1 MAASVA
7 IEKTFVSDSEETSIS
22 EDSDCIFD
30 MRSHRPSK
38 RSLFD
43 DGNFEPTSFPAS
55 KKHRTALDD
64 DDEEDPPM
72 DEDYKKFMYTLEKY
86 CKEHFQSLEEE
97 EVGKEGEEEDGDM
110 DPQYGM
116 FMENLR
122 EDGKSYLL
130 EIYGEDVMPLCIKYE
145 GEDKPSGGS
154 GNKCATPGDEEKSH
168 SATSA
173 GEDIANSATPGEDG
187 STSTTTG
194 ERYSRNAT
202 IPREEDEKILA
213 TPGKEGRRNSSALRG
228 EDRRN
233 SATPRN
239 EDRIDTT
246 NSRVKKHWLNVT
258 RMEGKK
264 SLEVPYNESNI
275 MNEVMMETS
284 YPTNCVSNE
293 AAWGSA
299 VNPEI
304 YQLHTNRRQ
313 LENIAADILAK
324 CGKRLKYE
332 NNDGESSLHAREI
345 VTNSAVKLEDDDEG
359 TIAGK
364 EKLANTKRLPMN
376 SSLSYIGLNVI
387 KMDVHNQWHAKKM
400 TGGARAQFRE
410 RLLEILS
417 IPYNQREYKELWHEI
432 TDRKPMKRHRDLR
445 GRIIV
450 YDAGPGKSYLDYYS
464 DLAKKINL
472 VRLDHAEVLNLLRG
486 FFFWLTNLSHEG
498 AFRPWLDSTCLGVEQ
513 LDATSD

>member
-7 IEKTFVSDSEETSIS
+7 IEKTFVSGSEETSIS

-30 MRSHRPSK
+30 MRSHRPWK

-43 DGNFEPTSFPAS
+43 DENFEPTSFPAS
-55 KKHRTALDD
+55 KKHRMALDD
-64 DDEEDPPM
+64 RDEEDPPM

-97 EVGKEGEEEDGDM
+97 EVGKGEEEDEDI

-122 EDGKSYLL
+122 EDGKSYML

-145 GEDKPSGGS
+145 GEEKLSGGS
-154 GNKCATPGDEEKSH
+154 GNKWATPGDKEKSH

-213 TPGKEGRRNSSALRG
+213 TPGKEGRRNSSARR
-228 EDRRN
+228 EEYRRN
-233 SATPRN
+233 LATPRN
-239 EDRIDTT
+239 EDRRDSTT
-246 NSRVKKHWLNVT
+246 SRVKKHWWNVL

-275 MNEVMMETS
+275 MNEIKMETS
-284 YPTNCVSNE
+284 YPTNRVSNE
-293 AAWGSA
+293 ADWGSA

-304 YQLHTNRRQ
+304 YQLHPNRRQ

-324 CGKRLKYE
+324 CGKRLRYE
-332 NNDGESSLHAREI
+332 NNDGESFLHARKI
-345 VTNSAVKLEDDDEG
+345 VKNSAVKLEDDDEG
-359 TIAGK
+359 AIAGK
-364 EKLANTKRLPMN
+364 EKLADTKRLPMN
-376 SSLSYIGLNVI
+376 LSLSYIGLNVI
-387 KMDVHNQWHAKKM
+387 KMDIHNQWHAKKM

-486 FFFWLTNLSHEG
+486 FFYWLMNLSHEG
-498 AFRPWLDSTCLGVEQ
+498 AFRPWLDSSCLEVEQ
-513 LDATSD
+513 LDAASD